1 MGLSYDDF
9 RDRHVIVTGAG
20 AGIGRATALAFA
32 AQGARVTAIDIDAA
46 GLRATADAVPDA
58 APGIATA
65 PCDLADPAALE
76 ATFRAALDRDGAVR
90 CLVNNAGVDRRIAF
104 ADMTPDDW
112 RWMLA
117 VNLDHQMLAA
127 RLVAPRMDLSD
138 GHAAIVNMTSSAWMK
153 LAGNLAAYHAA
164 KAGIVGLTRGLAR
177 DPSRRSPCSSRGPG
191 RLAGAQRGLLSFVCD
206 AFACDEDAK
215 RVFFLLPS
223 ARGHR
228 RPALAV
234 RSTPPSGCSLRRR
247 PAPAPTDLSWRR
259 LH

>member
-177 DPSRRSPCSSRGPG
+177 DLGPDGITVNAIAPG
-191 RLAGAQRGLLSFVCD
+191 RVVTERVAGQVSPEWQAETR
-206 AFACDEDAK
+206 
-215 RVFFLLPS
+215 
-223 ARGHR
+223 
-228 RPALAV
+228 ALQCV
-234 RSTPPSGCSLRRR
+234 PRLI
-247 PAPAPTDLSWRR
+247 APADIAASALWLGSAAARTITGQTLVVDGGVV
-259 LH
+259 